1 MVVNKGGIYVAEDV
15 IYISPEDIES
25 VDASEY
31 REDLTEYFSDMPD
44 MARPLVKGAK
54 AAFSKIEQ
62 MLYSAPALINLVKA
76 SVPEQAFQAILTD
89 DQKDKLASG
98 ALKLMTKKDG
108 SLMANLVNP
117 ETNKIVST
125 ISLQNV
131 NLSPA
136 LSQAMISYA
145 SQMQMAQI
153 AEQIQ
158 VVQLAIEEVRQGQ
171 EYDRLAMAYSCQQK
185 LLQAMEIRNPELKAM
200 ALLHIASDAEDSR
213 NKLMQ
218 SQNANLAFIKG
229 QPESFVGKLLSGAT
243 NEKIDQRMNEIR
255 ESLSTV
261 NMVSLAEAMAYQ
273 EMGENA
279 AARQSLQY
287 YAEYIEKSYL
297 STKGLVE
304 RLDSIDPS
312 SENYWTKTLPDIKR
326 KIQALPCIEEVV
338 LLEGGNDNGK

>member
-1 MVVNKGGIYVAEDV
+1 MEVLYMDDNV
-15 IYISPEDIES
+15 IHFSLEDIEII
-25 VDASEY
+25 DASEY
-31 REDLTEYFSDMPD
+31 REDLSEYFSDMPEV
-44 MARPLVKGAK
+44 ARPLVKGAK
-54 AAFSKIEQ
+54 EAFSKIEQ
-62 MLYSAPALINLVKA
+62 MLYSVPAFINLVKA
-76 SVPEQAFQAILTD
+76 SVPKQEFQAILTD
-89 DQKDKLASG
+89 DQKAKLASG

-117 ETNKIVST
+117 ETNKIIST

-136 LSQAMISYA
+136 LSQAMTSYA
-145 SQMQMAQI
+145 SQMQMALI

-200 ALLHIASDAEDSR
+200 ALLQIASDAEDSR
-213 NKLMQ
+213 NLLMQ
-218 SQNANLAFIKG
+218 SQNANLAFIKD
-229 QPESFVGKLLSGAT
+229 QPESFFGKLLSGAT
-243 NEKIDQRMNEIR
+243 PEKISQRMNEIR
-255 ESLSTV
+255 ESLSAV

-273 EMGENA
+273 EMGEND

-287 YAEYIEKSYL
+287 YAGYIEKSYL

-304 RLDSIDPS
+304 RLDLIDQAPES
-312 SENYWTKTLPDIKR
+312 YWTKILPDIKK
-326 KIQALPCIEEVV
+326 KIQELPCVEELA
-338 LLEGGNDNGK
+338 LLEGGNEDGE